1 MRQCPAVPAP
11 FDGAPEMLILSVA
24 CGRAGRVRLR
34 GDTPGY
40 SKALTARF
48 RKNVRLSATLVL
60 GLGAVSAAWAAKPTR
75 EASAE
80 PPAATTPAEPNAADL
95 AASVVNHGDGVAAIV
110 NDSVISDYDLRQRM
124 ALFIATTGVR
134 PTGKTLDSIRDQVL
148 KQLET
153 EQMELLEA
161 KKDNISVSA
170 ADVDKAIADIVKSNH
185 LSMDQLKSV
194 LTQGGVDMATLRS
207 QLSVQIAWSKLVQD
221 QLGDRVH
228 VAPEDVDAELAKIK
242 AGAHEPRYLVSEI
255 FQSVDTP
262 DQDAKVLKDMDDL
275 ENQIQLGAPFAAVA
289 RQFSQNPTAAQ
300 GGDLGWVQDGQ
311 VAPELMASIKTMN
324 AGDVT
329 QPIRAP
335 GGYYIL
341 QLRDKEEPV
350 GTKIAEAP
358 QSTTPAGTL
367 PLVRI
372 LLPMGPKPDKTLLA
386 RALEGGGVVRAH
398 IRDCTQAHEIASKVP
413 GAVFMNLGTMK
424 LADLSADMQKAIA
437 QTGPGQTTEPFVSSA
452 GVELIV
458 RCDKAQP
465 KESVMVIPT
474 RDQVE
479 EQLYEEQMT
488 ILARRY
494 LRDLRREADVETR

>member
-1 MRQCPAVPAP
+1 MSAH
-11 FDGAPEMLILSVA
+11 
-24 CGRAGRVRLR
+24 
-34 GDTPGY
+34 
-40 SKALTARF
+40 F
-48 RKNVRLSATLVL
+48 RKTIHLSAALVL
-60 GLGAVSAAWAAKPTR
+60 ALVASSAAIAAKATR
-75 EASAE
+75 EAAAE
-80 PPAATTPAEPNAADL
+80 PPAAQTPAEPNAAEL

-124 ALFIATTGVR
+124 ALFIATSGVR
-134 PTGKTLDSIRDQVL
+134 PTGAALDAIRDQVL

-170 ADVDKAIADIVKSNH
+170 ADVDRAIDDIVKSNH

-194 LTQGGVDMATLRS
+194 LAQGGVDMATLRA

-228 VAPEDVDAELAKIK
+228 IAPEDVDAQLAKIK
-242 AGAHEPRYLVSEI
+242 AGANKPHYLVSEI
-255 FQSVDTP
+255 FESVDTP
-262 DQDAKVLKDMDDL
+262 DQDAKVLKDMTNL
-275 ENQIQLGAPFAAVA
+275 VNQIELGAPFASVA

-311 VAPELMASIKTMN
+311 VPPDLMARIKTMN
-324 AGDVT
+324 TGDVS
-329 QPIRAP
+329 QPIRAQ

-341 QLRDKEEPV
+341 QLRDIEEPV

-358 QSTTPAGTL
+358 QSSSPPGTL

-372 LLPMGPKPDKTLLA
+372 LLPMGPKPDKALLE
-386 RALEGGGVVRAH
+386 RAMQAAAVVRAR
-398 IRDCTQAHEIASKVP
+398 IRSCEQAHEIASKVP
-413 GAVFMNLGTMK
+413 GSVFMNLGTMK
-424 LADLSADMQKAIA
+424 LADLSADMQSAIA
-437 QTGPGQTTEPFVSSA
+437 KAGPGATTEPFASSA

-458 RCDKAQP
+458 RCDKAPP
-465 KESVMVIPT
+465 KETVMVIPT
-474 RDQVE
+474 HDQVQ
-479 EQLYEEQMT
+479 EQLYEQQMT